1 MCLGKQEWIW
11 VPSCAP
17 WPCWQ
22 HRAQAALGHFCLLW
36 AAAAGVCLHLSPGL
50 ESTAGTRAQQM
61 AKCSFCPSHG
71 QPSPKATRT
80 SLEVCSELET
90 ALLKGQVTIQSE
102 TLSKR
107 ALPLQAMCIRRDEPE
122 GVCGG
127 GGGEI
132 QWDESEGKAAQ
143 AQGLSPGKV
152 PELGWSQLAWKAL
165 GMEMVSQ
172 GQQEGAGRAAWV
184 RSWGNTGRAVPAWS
198 VPWDCRQAPSQGM
211 RLPWR
216 STESLVLLIPPWGFM
231 DVVRS
236 QSGSTALGH
245 DLRGET

>member
-1 MCLGKQEWIW
+1 
-11 VPSCAP
+11 
-17 WPCWQ
+17 
-22 HRAQAALGHFCLLW
+22 
-36 AAAAGVCLHLSPGL
+36 
-50 ESTAGTRAQQM
+50 
-61 AKCSFCPSHG
+61 
-71 QPSPKATRT
+71 
-80 SLEVCSELET
+80 
-90 ALLKGQVTIQSE
+90 
-102 TLSKR
+102 
-107 ALPLQAMCIRRDEPE
+107 MCIRRDEPE

-127 GGGEI
+127 GSGEI

-198 VPWDCRQAPSQGM
+198 VPWDCRQAPSPGT

-216 STESLVLLIPPWGFM
+216 STESPRAAHSSLGLHGFGEEPIWQHSFGTRPPWGNLSIPGGNGM
-231 DVVRS
+231 WVRTRGS
-236 QSGSTALGH
+236 APAQEPLGASAVGALSKKGTSLEEGHQS
-245 DLRGET
+245 